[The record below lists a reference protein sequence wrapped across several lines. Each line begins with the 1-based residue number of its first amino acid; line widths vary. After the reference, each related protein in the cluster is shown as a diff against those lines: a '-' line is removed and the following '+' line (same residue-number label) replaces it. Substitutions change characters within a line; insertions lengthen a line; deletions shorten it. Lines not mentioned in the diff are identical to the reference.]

1 MNKFKDL
8 VNYCLNC
15 PVKPCRKGCPLEN
28 DIPSF
33 IKLAKEDDFLKAF
46 SVLNETTVLASIC
59 GRICPFERH
68 CEGNCVRRLKGEPV
82 QIGQIEAVIGD
93 RAIKENYPVFNNMEE
108 FNGKKV
114 AVVGAGPAGLTCAAF
129 LKKLGYDVTIYEK
142 YDYLGGI
149 ISHGIPDFRL
159 DKKICDKTFKRI
171 IDLGI
176 NVEFNKEL
184 GVDISVKELKKNY
197 DAVFLGF
204 GANKSKIPNIKG
216 KNLSNVYG
224 ANEFLESKQ
233 KLDLTDKNVIVV
245 GGGDTAMDMARV
257 AKHWGAN
264 VLVVYRGYE
273 KTMKASNREV
283 LFAKE
288 ENIEFL
294 FNTNVKQVI
303 QNNNMYKA
311 YLVTNDGY
319 KFIYPCDY
327 VFFAIGAK
335 TDEKVT
341 KKLGL
346 KLDIDG
352 YIKTDKKQ
360 MTSMAGV
367 FAGGDL
373 IKEEN
378 TVAYASFSGRNAAY
392 NIDLYLKKFDKK
404 SK

>member
-15 PVKPCRKGCPLEN
+15 PVKPCTKGCPLKN

-33 IKLAKEDDFLKAF
+33 IKFAKENDFLKAF
-46 SVLNETTVLASIC
+46 SVLSETTVLPSIC

-68 CEGNCVRRLKGEPV
+68 CEGNCVRRLKGDPV
-82 QIGQIEAVIGD
+82 QIGQIETFIGD
-93 RAIKENYPVFNNMEE
+93 KALEENYPIFDHIED
-108 FNGKKV
+108 FNGKKI

-129 LKKLGYDVTIYEK
+129 LKKVGYDVTIYEK
-142 YDYLGGI
+142 YDYVGGI

-159 DKKICDKTFKRI
+159 DKTICDKTFKRI
-171 IDLGI
+171 INLGI
-176 NVEFNKEL
+176 KLEFKKEL
-184 GVDISVKELKKNY
+184 GVNISLKELKKNY

-204 GANKSKIPNIKG
+204 GANKSKITNIKG

-224 ANEFLESKQ
+224 ANEFLESRQ
-233 KLDLTDKNVIVV
+233 KLDLNGKNVIVV

-257 AKHWGAN
+257 AGHWGAD
-264 VLVVYRGYE
+264 VLVVCRGYE
-273 KTMKASNREV
+273 KDMKASKSEI
-283 LFAKE
+283 LLAKE
-288 ENIEFL
+288 EKIEFL
-294 FNTNVKQVI
+294 FNTNVKQII
-303 QNNNMYKA
+303 QNKNNYKV
-311 YLVTNDGY
+311 YLMTNDGY

-327 VFFAIGAK
+327 VFFAIGSK
-335 TDEKVT
+335 VDEKIT

-352 YIKTDKKQ
+352 YIKTDKRQ
-360 MTSMAGV
+360 MTSMSGV

-392 NIDLYLKKFDKK
+392 NIDLYLKKFDKS